1 MSEDLQMRRYL
12 LIFFILVLLLLTAA
26 GFFYLN
32 NPRKAL
38 LLTVPDLSNFE
49 QLSLRLK
56 GDSLFAKPQLM
67 LQNKGLFRIHIQEI
81 DLHLLL
87 ASEQLLEIHTLD
99 EIDLQPGDSVAF
111 SFLIELPLKKL
122 KTILAEMQGM
132 DSMSLQLK
140 GNLRCKTLLGAIEI
154 PVNRLF
160 RMAVPVPPEIE
171 VGTIR
176 LNLMKWPLLQL
187 TVEIDIHNAGTL
199 DLQFNDVKM
208 EARIEKGIELHEKE
222 IMRFHLRP
230 KSHQHLSFPLVLAVK
245 KPITA
250 SHFLF
255 DRKEPV
261 DYEITMTGVLR
272 ADDLYDGEIPF
283 DLRIKGRRTPEKPDF
298 RFDF

>member
-1 MSEDLQMRRYL
+1 MRRYL
-12 LIFFILVLLLLTAA
+12 LMIFIIVLLLLTAA

-38 LLTVPDLSNFE
+38 LLTVPDLSNFKH
-49 QLSLRLK
+49 LSLRLK

-67 LQNKGLFRIHIQEI
+67 LQNRGFFRIHIQEI

-87 ASEQLLEIHTLD
+87 ASEQLLEIHTTE
-99 EIDLQPGDSVAF
+99 EIDLQPGDSLAF
-111 SFLIELPLKKL
+111 SFLIGLPLKKL
-122 KTILAEMQGM
+122 KAILAEMQGL

-140 GNLRCKTLLGAIEI
+140 GNLRCKTLVGAIEI
-154 PVNRLF
+154 PMDRLF
-160 RMAVPVPPEIE
+160 RIAVPVPPKIE
-171 VGTIR
+171 VRAIALNR
-176 LNLMKWPLLQL
+176 LKWPLLQL
-187 TVEIDIHNAGTL
+187 TVEVDIQNSGTV
-199 DLQFNDVKM
+199 DLQFNHVKM

-250 SHFLF
+250 SQLLF

-261 DYEITMTGVLR
+261 DYEVTMTGVLR
-272 ADDLYDGEIPF
+272 ADDLYNAEIPF
-283 DLRIKGRRTPEKPDF
+283 DLRIKGRRTPENPDF
-298 RFDF
+298 SFDF